1 MRRQI
6 EAASALAHFDDVLVT
21 SATEG
26 FNVDTFVRLVAT
38 YLPEGPRWFPED
50 MSSDA
55 SEEELVA
62 EFVREKV
69 LLNCRDEIPHSVA
82 VLCDSIRWAKDGHA
96 SVSCSILV
104 EREGQKGI
112 VVGKGGAMVKR
123 IGSAARRDVER
134 LLGTKVFLELRVEV
148 RPQWRRDQNEIRRLG
163 LEASE

>member
-1 MRRQI
+1 M
-6 EAASALAHFDDVLVT
+6 
-21 SATEG
+21 
-26 FNVDTFVRLVAT
+26 
-38 YLPEGPRWFPED
+38 
-50 MSSDA
+50 
-55 SEEELVA
+55 
-62 EFVREKV
+62 
-69 LLNCRDEIPHSVA
+69 
-82 VLCDSIRWAKDGHA
+82 
-96 SVSCSILV
+96 SCSILV